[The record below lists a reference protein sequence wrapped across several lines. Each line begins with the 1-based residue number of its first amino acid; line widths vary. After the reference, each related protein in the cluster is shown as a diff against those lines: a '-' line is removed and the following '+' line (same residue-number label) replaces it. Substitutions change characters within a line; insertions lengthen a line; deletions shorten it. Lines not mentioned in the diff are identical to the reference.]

1 MDFHVL
7 IEKLSKLSRARR
19 YGLIFLGYVLFLAVF
34 WAMFYNPTSAKLG
47 TLESETATLDSKR
60 QQVRIRA
67 ADREKFEEELQ
78 RLTDDLRTALRE
90 LPNDREMADLLKRIS
105 LVGKKVGLEVRK
117 FQPLPERIE
126 EYYAEVPVAMEV
138 VGTFH
143 EVAMF
148 FDRLSK
154 LGRIVSVRGV
164 NIKEPEERGGR
175 VELNVTGSAVTYRF
189 LSQEEVDSKSAA
201 SRGGGKGG
209 RRRGGKSK
217 EKGGH

>member
-1 MDFHVL
+1 MDFHTL
-7 IEKLSKLSRARR
+7 IEKLSKLPRARR
-19 YGLIFLGYVLFLAVF
+19 YGLILLAYVAFMAIF
-34 WAMFYNPTSAKLG
+34 WGMFYSPTAGKLAS
-47 TLESETATLDSKR
+47 LDAETTTLDSKR

-90 LPNDREMADLLKRIS
+90 LPNDREIPDLLKRIS

-117 FQPLPERIE
+117 FQPLPEKMQ
-126 EYYAEVPVAMEV
+126 EYYAEVPVALEV

-164 NIKEPEERGGR
+164 NIGEPEERGGR
-175 VELNVTGSAVTYRF
+175 VELNVTGRAVTYRF
-189 LSQEEVDSKSAA
+189 LSQEEIDAKNAA
-201 SRGGGKGG
+201 AQPRG
-209 RRRGGKSK
+209 RRGR
-217 EKGGH
+217 KGRK

>member
-1 MDFHVL
+1 MDFHALV
-7 IEKLSKLSRARR
+7 EKLSKLSRARR
-19 YGLIFLGYVLFLAVF
+19 YGLIFLGYVLIMGVF
-34 WAMFYNPTSAKLG
+34 WGMFWKPTSEKLG
-47 TLESETATLDSKR
+47 TLEGETVTLDSKR

-90 LPNDREMADLLKRIS
+90 LPNDREIPDLLKRIS

-117 FQPLPERIE
+117 FQPLPERVE
-126 EYYAEVPVAMEV
+126 EYYAEIPVALEV

-164 NIKEPEERGGR
+164 KIGEPEERGGR

-189 LSQEEVDSKSAA
+189 LSQEEVDAKSSAA
-201 SRGGGKGG
+201 RGGG
-209 RRRGGKSK
+209 RRGRKGKG
-217 EKGGH
+217 KGGH